1 MLSRTNLNI
10 RSDILRLK
18 KETIQSI
25 ILIIKGATILSF
37 GSYNFNYQN
46 NKVESFEI
54 NGHAFAGEP
63 GEDLVC
69 AAVSAVTFGLT
80 NSIINL
86 DESELS
92 IKMEDGYLLVE
103 NLPSSDACQTL
114 IYGMITSLQTIEE
127 DQFKYLTVIEN
138 K

>member
-1 MLSRTNLNI
+1 MIT
-10 RSDILRLK
+10 
-18 KETIQSI
+18 
-25 ILIIKGATILSF
+25 A
-37 GSYNFNYQN
+37 NFNYKN
-46 NKVESFEI
+46 NKVESYEI
-54 NGHAFAGEP
+54 SGHAFA

-103 NLPSSDACQTL
+103 NLPTSEAAQTL
-114 IYGMITSLQTIEE
+114 IYGMITSLHTIEE
-127 DQFKYLTVIEN
+127 ELFKYLTVIEN

>member
-1 MLSRTNLNI
+1 MITANFYYKNQKI
-10 RSDILRLK
+10 
-18 KETIQSI
+18 E
-25 ILIIKGATILSF
+25 
-37 GSYNFNYQN
+37 SY
-46 NKVESFEI
+46 EI
-54 NGHAFAGEP
+54 SGHAFAGEP

-86 DESELS
+86 DESELT

-103 NLPSSDACQTL
+103 NVPTTIVAQALVE
-114 IYGMITSLQTIEE
+114 GMITSLNTIEE
-127 DQFKYLTVIEN
+127 DNFKYITVIEN

>member
-1 MLSRTNLNI
+1 MIT
-10 RSDILRLK
+10 
-18 KETIQSI
+18 
-25 ILIIKGATILSF
+25 A
-37 GSYNFNYQN
+37 NFHYKN
-46 NKVESFEI
+46 NKVESYEI
-54 NGHAFAGEP
+54 SGHAFAGEP

-103 NLPSSDACQTL
+103 NLPTSEAAQTL
-114 IYGMITSLQTIEE
+114 IYGMITSLTQLKKNNLNT
-127 DQFKYLTVIEN
+127 
-138 K
+138 

>member
-1 MLSRTNLNI
+1 MIT
-10 RSDILRLK
+10 
-18 KETIQSI
+18 
-25 ILIIKGATILSF
+25 A
-37 GSYNFNYQN
+37 NFNYQN

-54 NGHAFAGEP
+54 SGHAFAGEP
-63 GEDLVC
+63 CEDFVC

>member
-1 MLSRTNLNI
+1 MIT
-10 RSDILRLK
+10 
-18 KETIQSI
+18 
-25 ILIIKGATILSF
+25 A
-37 GSYNFNYQN
+37 NFNYQN
-46 NKVESFEI
+46 NIVESFEI
-54 NGHAFAGEP
+54 SGHAFAGEP